1 MKLYEVTFNTWND
14 SFSGLHGHKT
24 LAVGTDSKDAIL
36 RVRQNTERDA
46 RDFKAT
52 EIKTVLTGAEGCTGA
67 APVAPSLAFT
77 FAAMSPSRW

>member
-46 RDFKAT
+46 RDFKIGRAH
-52 EIKTVLTGAEGCTGA
+52 V
-67 APVAPSLAFT
+67 
-77 FAAMSPSRW
+77 

>member
-36 RVRQNTERDA
+36 QVRQNTERDA

-52 EIKTVLTGAEGCTGA
+52 EIKTVMGYQVWVGKTT
-67 APVAPSLAFT
+67 
-77 FAAMSPSRW
+77 R